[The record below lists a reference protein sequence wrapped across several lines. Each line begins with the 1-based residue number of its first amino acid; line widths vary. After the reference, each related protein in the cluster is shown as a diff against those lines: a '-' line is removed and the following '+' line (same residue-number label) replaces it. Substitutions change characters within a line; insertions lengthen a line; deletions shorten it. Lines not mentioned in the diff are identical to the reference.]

1 MTFYLIGTG
10 LDLKSI
16 NLESKEIIKKA
27 EKIYLE
33 NYTVNFPYKIEELE
47 KEIGVKIEQLN
58 REKVEKEDFLQEAKK
73 KDVVLLIYGSPLD
86 ATTHIS
92 LILKCKKEKIKYRI
106 IHNSSIFD
114 AITET
119 GLQLYK
125 FGKTTSMPKFQ
136 KNFEPSSFLDIVKEN
151 NLIKA
156 HSLILTDIG
165 LESKQAL
172 EQLEKA
178 SKDKDLK
185 LEKIII
191 ISNAGTQNS
200 KVFYDSISSLKKKDI
215 EMPFCII
222 IPGEMH
228 FLEKEALELLKE
240 K

>member
-10 LDLKSI
+10 VDLKSI
-16 NLESKEIIKKA
+16 TLESLEIIKKA
-27 EKIYLE
+27 DKIYLE
-33 NYTVNFPYKIEELE
+33 NYTVNFPYKIEDLE
-47 KEIGVKIEQLN
+47 KELKIKIIQLN
-58 REKVEKEDFLQEAKK
+58 REKVEAEEFVQDAGKKEI
-73 KDVVLLIYGSPLD
+73 VLLIYGAPLD

-92 LILKCKKEKIKYRI
+92 LILRCRKDKIKYRI

-136 KNFEPSSFLDIVKEN
+136 KNFEPSSFLEIVKEN
-151 NLIKA
+151 NSIKA

-172 EQLEKA
+172 EQLEKSA
-178 SKDKDLK
+178 KEKELK

-191 ISNAGTQNS
+191 ISKAGTQETR
-200 KVFYDSISSLKKKDI
+200 VLYDSISNLKKKSI

-228 FLEKEALELLKE
+228 FLEKEALEILKE
-240 K
+240 R

>member
-1 MTFYLIGTG
+1 MVFYLIGTG
-10 LDLKSI
+10 LNVKSMTAEA
-16 NLESKEIIKKA
+16 LEIVKNADKV
-27 EKIYLE
+27 YLE

-47 KEIGVKIEQLN
+47 KELGIKIVQLN
-58 REKVEKEDFLQEAKK
+58 REKVEAEEFVQDARKKEI
-73 KDVVLLIYGSPLD
+73 VLLIYGSPLD

-92 LILKCKKEKIKYRI
+92 LILKCKKDKIKYRI

-151 NLIKA
+151 NSIKA

-178 SKDKDLK
+178 SKEKELK
-185 LEKIII
+185 LDKIII
-191 ISNAGTQNS
+191 ISKAGTQES
-200 KVFYDSISSLKKKDI
+200 HVFYDSISNLKKKNI

-228 FLEKEALELLKE
+228 FIEKEALDILKE